1 MGVVHDRQHGEDHGD
16 LHAAVEVAARSGTD
30 RDPLGDQN
38 AAEHAAHSIGR
49 AQEDCNVTE
58 MNRPL
63 HVAVPNSAP
72 LHEGKDLPGGLER
85 LRLEIGVF
93 RFLPG
98 EEKKF
103 RNRAVCSPGQ
113 ARNQHVRRS
122 VLKAAQPL
130 GHAAAEDRIHG
141 IQDLRCG
148 TEVLLKPNHAFPASG
163 FGIKAAFF
171 IENLRIGKPEAVDR
185 LLQVSDEEQ
194 VLPSPADRAEDP
206 VLNPADIL
214 VFVHHHLGESSRDL
228 FGGFGRGTVLPGQ
241 QADGQVLQIGK
252 IQGIGAGLCP
262 AKLVFQ
268 VQNHR
273 EQRAHIAR
281 GVPQVGEDL

>member
-1 MGVVHDRQHGEDHGD
+1 MGVVHDRKHGEDHGYF
-16 LHAAVEVAARSGTD
+16 HTAVEVAARSGTD
-30 RDPLGDQN
+30 RDALGEQN
-38 AAEHAAHSIGR
+38 AAEHATHSIGR
-49 AQEDCNVTE
+49 TQKDCNITE

-63 HVAVPNSAP
+63 GVAVPNCAP
-72 LHEGKDLPGGLER
+72 LNEGKDLPSGLER
-85 LRLEIGVF
+85 LRLKIGVF

-98 EEKKF
+98 EEQKF
-103 RNRAVCSPGQ
+103 RNREVYSPWQ
-113 ARNQHVRRS
+113 TRNQYVRRS
-122 VLKAAQPL
+122 ILKAAQPL
-130 GHAAAEDRIHG
+130 GHAAAEDCIHG
-141 IQDLRCG
+141 IQDLRRG
-148 TEVLLKPNHAFPASG
+148 TEVLLKAYHAFPASG
-163 FGIKAAFF
+163 FGIEAALF

-194 VLPSPADRAEDP
+194 ILPSPADCAEDP

-214 VFVHHHLGESSRDL
+214 VFIHHHLGKSGRDFLSSFR
-228 FGGFGRGTVLPGQ
+228 RGTVLPGQ

-262 AKLVFQ
+262 AELVFQ
-268 VQNHR
+268 RQNHR